1 MWGLLCMQKFCLSI
15 ILFAWLVCA
24 KGQIKDPFAF
34 SLDRG
39 KLDEDIIY
47 LTLPLKHIA
56 PDKAAA
62 WIKNQSGTL
71 SKNELVNELYDQKA
85 LWIKIH
91 KDRIHNL
98 RQLIEKIDKPL
109 PQVWIEA
116 RIVNVDEAYA
126 HKLGLELSTYKNQL
140 NMSSITKEG
149 VNFPI
154 VLAKLGS
161 HVMLDLLLR
170 ALEEEGHGKVIA
182 RPKLLVSDGQVANI
196 ESGERVP
203 YQVQTEHGGTS
214 LHFANAVLRLG
225 VTPHVL
231 ADKRILLD
239 LQVNQDKVGSLIVHG
254 SPGITTQALQ
264 TTVIIPEKNTVVLG
278 GIYEEKFKNDQQHI
292 PWLAFI
298 PLIGKLF
305 GYEAQELN
313 RKELMIFITPRLVI

>member
-1 MWGLLCMQKFCLSI
+1 MTLII
-15 ILFAWLVCA
+15 ILLSWLSCA
-24 KGQIKDPFAF
+24 TAQIKDPFAL
-34 SLDRG
+34 SLDRERF
-39 KLDEDIIY
+39 DEDIIY

-91 KDRIHNL
+91 KDRIQHL
-98 RQLIEKIDKPL
+98 RQIIQKIDKPL
-109 PQVWIEA
+109 TQVWIEA

-126 HKLGLELSTYKNQL
+126 HQLGLELTSYKGQPSGL
-140 NMSSITKEG
+140 SLTKDG
-149 VNFPI
+149 LNFPI
-154 VLAKLGS
+154 VLARLGS
-161 HVMLDLLLR
+161 HVVLDLLLR

-239 LQVNQDKVGSLIVHG
+239 LQVNQDKVGALMVHG

-278 GIYEEKFKNDQQHI
+278 GIYEEKFKSDQQHV
-292 PWLAFI
+292 PWLAYI
-298 PLIGKLF
+298 PLVGKLF
-305 GYEAQELN
+305 GRKSQEVN
-313 RKELMIFITPRLVI
+313 RKELMIFITPRLLI